1 MISSPTTQPVDVNS
15 VESGPKVTRRDRL
28 IAVSFF
34 WIAFSVVSTFVY
46 GNYIHDVHATYW
58 ALWTLFLPVALPF
71 VWLFDFA
78 VSKIPPIGESPAR
91 VLGCDCLFATS
102 LWFAPWWG
110 IAFAVVAATIMSDK
124 K

>member
-1 MISSPTTQPVDVNS
+1 MISALPTEHIDTEPTND
-15 VESGPKVTRRDRL
+15 GPRVTRRDRL

-34 WIAFSVVSTFVY
+34 WIAFAVVSTLIY

-58 ALWTLFLPVALPF
+58 ALWTFFLPVALPF

-78 VSKIPPIGESPAR
+78 VSKFPPIGLSPAR
-91 VLGCDCLFATS
+91 VLGCDCVFAAS
-102 LWFAPWWG
+102 LWFVPWLG
-110 IAFAVVAATIMSDK
+110 IAFAVVAAAIMSDK